1 GEFKSCARW
10 YAGEIHGY
18 FRPSLSTGN
27 YLAYGL
33 AASSLWLLG
42 IPHSLPVVHG
52 RTRRGGLVF
61 DLADVVKDAC
71 VMPTAFRSAALGDD
85 RAEFRAKC
93 IAVFDKYRVLETM
106 IETIKDA
113 CDCHRR

>member
-1 GEFKSCARW
+1 M
-10 YAGEIHGY
+10 
-18 FRPSLSTGN
+18 
-27 YLAYGL
+27 
-33 AASSLWLLG
+33 
-42 IPHSLPVVHG
+42 
-52 RTRRGGLVF
+52 F